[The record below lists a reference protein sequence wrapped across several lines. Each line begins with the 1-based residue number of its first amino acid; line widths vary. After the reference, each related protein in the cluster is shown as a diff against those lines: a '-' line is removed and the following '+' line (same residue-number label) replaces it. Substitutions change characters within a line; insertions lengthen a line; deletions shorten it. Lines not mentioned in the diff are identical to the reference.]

1 MTLVAQHSLLLR
13 LLGKPSLFANGRELL
28 LPEKA
33 YALLALLVTSPHLS
47 MDRETL
53 RDVLWDADAAKQRA
67 GSLRQLLA
75 RIERSVPSEFPRL
88 LDATN
93 TDLTFNA
100 GHWQVDVLILRDT
113 LPPLERESWDLL
125 DGDLLEGFRAP
136 TIEADERLALERRR
150 AVEWRDTHLTRLVE
164 DAGSLAS
171 RDVLLLA
178 GRLIDNDPSNEVACR
193 ALMRAHTSA
202 GDAAAARQV
211 YLRCRNELKTEFGA
225 EPEPATQSLAY
236 ELGIITP
243 PAPAAKASVF
253 VPPELANADLVGE
266 PRVLIL
272 PPETMLS
279 DPLLQRIGR
288 ALLEEVTIGLSQQR
302 GFKVIAAHTSVEI
315 LNRSVAEVNQPTPPE
330 LRFDYTVYVTIHGR
344 EDDIYATCRL
354 TKTSTA
360 EVLWAIDLPLAMQ
373 KVTHSFGLL
382 ARRIVLTLVDT
393 IERREL
399 SDMAEEVSPS
409 AYRLYLE
416 GKRLVSK
423 TDLQHLRQAR
433 KWFKSALAKHDSF
446 SSAHAGMAR
455 VLGMEWLVRGMRET
469 ELLEEAER
477 SAWHAR
483 DADPNSGRA
492 MRELGFVALYRRR
505 FAESLD
511 FFAEAQMLSPND
523 ADILADH
530 ADALVHDGQSD
541 RALELSLAALK
552 LNPLPP
558 DYYYWNLGGIYFVQE
573 NYAKAIEVLDRVK
586 ARPATARLLAA
597 AHAKNGNAKAAA
609 HYASIVLENFPDFR
623 TDDVWRFVPDRN
635 PDDTRQLIDGLR
647 LAGLS

>member
-1 MTLVAQHSLLLR
+1 MTSAGKQGRLLR
-13 LLGKPSLFANGRELL
+13 LLGTSALFADGHEIA

-33 YALLALLVTSPHLS
+33 YALLALLVTSPQFSMEREIVRGILWQSDLS
-47 MDRETL
+47 
-53 RDVLWDADAAKQRA
+53 KQRA

-75 RIERSVPSEFPRL
+75 RIDRSVADHLPRL
-88 LDATN
+88 IKATN
-93 TDLTFNA
+93 THVLFNDEGWDADL
-100 GHWQVDVLILRDT
+100 LLLRDT
-113 LPPLERESWDLL
+113 APPLAPASWGLL
-125 DGDLLEGFRAP
+125 KGDLLEGFKAP
-136 TIEADERLALERRR
+136 TIEADERITVERQRIAERR
-150 AVEWRDTHLTRLVE
+150 
-164 DAGSLAS
+164 DAHIVGLLEAADKRTSAEI
-171 RDVLLLA
+171 LLLA
-178 GRLIDNDPSNEVACR
+178 GLLVEGDPAHEVGCR
-193 ALMRAHTSA
+193 ALMRAHADA
-202 GDAAAARQV
+202 GDAGAARQA
-211 YLRCRNELKTEFGA
+211 YFRCRNELKAEYGA
-225 EPEPATQSLAY
+225 EPDVATQALAR
-236 ELGIITP
+236 ELGII
-243 PAPAAKASVF
+243 APAA
-253 VPPELANADLVGE
+253 LAVAPQAGPLLDPVGQ

-279 DPLLQRIGR
+279 DPLLQRVGR
-288 ALLEEVTIGLSQQR
+288 ALLEDVTIGLSQQR

-315 LNRSVAEVNQPTPPE
+315 LTRNLAGGAIQPTPQE

-344 EDDIYATCRL
+344 EDDICASCRL

-373 KVTHSFGLL
+373 KLNQSFGQL
-382 ARRIVLTLVDT
+382 ARRIVMTLADT

-399 SDMAEEVSPS
+399 VDMMHDVNPS

-433 KWFKSALAKHDSF
+433 KWFKSALVRHDRF

-455 VLGMEWLVRGMRET
+455 VLGMEWLVRGMKDT
-469 ELLEEAER
+469 ELLEEADR
-477 SAWHAR
+477 SAWLAR
-483 DADPNSGRA
+483 DSDPNSGRA

-505 FAESLD
+505 FDDSLD
-511 FFAEAQMLSPND
+511 FFAEAQMLNPND

-530 ADALVHDGQSD
+530 ADALLHDGQTE

-558 DYYYWNLGGIYFVQE
+558 DYYYWNLGGIHFVQE

-586 ARPATARLLAA
+586 DRPATSRLLAA
-597 AHAKNGNAKAAA
+597 AHAKNGDLKTAE
-609 HYASIVLENFPDFR
+609 HYAAIVLDNFPDFR
-623 TDDVWRFVPDRN
+623 TDDVWKFVPDRK

-647 LAGLS
+647 MAGLS

>member
-1 MTLVAQHSLLLR
+1 
-13 LLGKPSLFANGRELL
+13 LLGKPALFANDGEIA

-33 YALLALLVTSPHLS
+33 YPLLAFVAASPQFS
-47 MDRETL
+47 MERETL
-53 RDVLWDADAAKQRA
+53 RGMLWQSDVSKQRA

-75 RIERSVPSEFPRL
+75 RIDRSVPDEFPRL
-88 LDATN
+88 INATN
-93 TDLTFNA
+93 THVSFNA
-100 GHWQVDVLILRDT
+100 EGWAADMLLLRDAT
-113 LPPLERESWDLL
+113 HPLVRADWRLL
-125 DGDLLEGFRAP
+125 QGELLEGFRAP
-136 TIEADERLALERRR
+136 TMEADEWATIERRR
-150 AVEWRDTHLTRLVE
+150 IAECRDAHLVTLLDTPDRLT
-164 DAGSLAS
+164 LA
-171 RDVLLLA
+171 DTILLA
-178 GRLIDNDPSNEVACR
+178 GLLAATDPAHEVACR
-193 ALMRAHTSA
+193 ALMRAHATS
-202 GDAAAARQV
+202 GDLASARHA
-211 YLRCRNELKTEFGA
+211 YFRCRNELKVEYGA
-225 EPEPATQSLAY
+225 EPDAATQALAQ
-236 ELGIITP
+236 ELGVIAP
-243 PAPAAKASVF
+243 AAPAVSDPAPARAATSD
-253 VPPELANADLVGE
+253 PLGQ

-279 DPLLQRIGR
+279 EPLLQRVGR
-288 ALLEEVTIGLSQQR
+288 ALLEDVTIGLSQQR

-315 LNRSVAEVNQPTPPE
+315 LNRSLASGELQPMPPE

-344 EDDIYATCRL
+344 EDEIYATCRL

-373 KVTHSFGLL
+373 KLNQSFGQL
-382 ARRIVLTLVDT
+382 ARRIVMTLADT

-399 SDMAEEVSPS
+399 TDMMHDVSPS

-433 KWFKSALAKHDSF
+433 KWFKSALSRHDRF

-455 VLGMEWLVRGMRET
+455 VLGMEWLVRGMKDT
-469 ELLEEAER
+469 DLLEEADR
-477 SAWHAR
+477 SAWQAR
-483 DADPNSGRA
+483 DSDPNSGRA

-505 FAESLD
+505 FADSLD
-511 FFAEAQMLSPND
+511 FFAEAQMLNPND

-530 ADALVHDGQSD
+530 ADALLHDGQSD
-541 RALELSLAALK
+541 RALELSHAALK

-558 DYYYWNLGGIYFVQE
+558 DYYYWNLGGIHFVQE

-586 ARPATARLLAA
+586 DRPATSRLLAA
-597 AHAKNGNAKAAA
+597 AHAKNGDAATAA
-609 HYASIVLENFPDFR
+609 HYASVVLENFPDFR

-647 LAGLS
+647 MAGLS